1 MSFAR
6 KTTGRKDT
14 RHAGGNRQ
22 GSACVELAVL
32 SPLLVLLL
40 LGIIDG
46 GQFVNVGQTVSNA
59 SREGARIAAKQT
71 TANVSTVQ
79 TAVLNYVP
87 GLYPNLPASAVQVSV
102 VNAGNPIAG
111 ANIAAVATGTPLSV
125 QVALQFD
132 QARWIKG
139 LPYLNGRTV
148 TNTTVSRRE

>member
-59 SREGARIAAKQT
+59 SREGARIAAKQS

-79 TAVLNYVP
+79 TAVLNYVT
-87 GLYPNLPASAVQVSV
+87 GLYPN
-102 VNAGNPIAG
+102 
-111 ANIAAVATGTPLSV
+111 
-125 QVALQFD
+125 
-132 QARWIKG
+132 
-139 LPYLNGRTV
+139 
-148 TNTTVSRRE
+148 